1 MLHAEREAYGMQT
14 TSLTLLEQLRQPA
27 NETAWNR
34 FVQLYA
40 PLLYYWARR
49 TGLQEADAGDLV
61 QEVLHLLVKK
71 LPEFEHDGRHS
82 FRAWLRTVT
91 LNKWRDQQ
99 RAKKRPPETLDS
111 SDEPAAP
118 DDAERFWTD
127 EYHRLLAAR
136 ALEIMQMHFEPA
148 TWRACWLTVVEDRSA
163 TDVAAELRMSI
174 NAVYLA
180 RSRVLARL
188 RLELQGLL
196 D

>member
-1 MLHAEREAYGMQT
+1 MQT

-27 NETAWNR
+27 NDAAWNR
-34 FVQLYA
+34 FLQLYA

-82 FRAWLRTVT
+82 FRGWLRTVT

-99 RAKKRPPETLDS
+99 RAKKRPPGTLES
-111 SDEPAAP
+111 SDEPAVP
-118 DDAERFWTD
+118 DDADRFWTE

-136 ALEIMQMHFEPA
+136 ALEIMQTHFETP
-148 TWRACWLTVVEDRSA
+148 TWRACWLTVVEDRPA
-163 TDVAAELRMSI
+163 ADVAAELKMSI

-188 RLELQGLL
+188 RQELQGLL